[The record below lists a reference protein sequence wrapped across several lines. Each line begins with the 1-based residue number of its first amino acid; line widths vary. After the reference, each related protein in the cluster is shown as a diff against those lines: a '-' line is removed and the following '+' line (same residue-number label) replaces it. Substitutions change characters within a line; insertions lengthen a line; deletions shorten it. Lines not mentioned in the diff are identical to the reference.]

1 MRYQD
6 YTVISIRLV
15 ATLFVVLSGVAHA
28 DAYFSDRNGVIY
40 LTDNPLD
47 ENFDVIA
54 TAPVAEVVLVPVSI
68 DVSPIQP
75 HTANAS
81 HSAYSEVV
89 AGAAKTS
96 GVDSNLIHAVIKA
109 ESNYNP
115 KAVSPKGAIG
125 MMQLMPATAKVYGA
139 ANPYDPV
146 QNIAAGARYLSY
158 LMTLFRNDLH
168 LVLAA
173 YNAGEGT
180 VSRYGNKM
188 PPFPE
193 TITYVRKVLSDY
205 QVRNIDAVGMR

>member
-6 YTVISIRLV
+6 CTIILFKLT
-15 ATLFVVLSGVAHA
+15 ATLFMLLSGIAHA

-40 LTDNPLD
+40 LTDNPVD

-54 TAPVAEVVLVPVSI
+54 TAPVAEVILAPAGG
-68 DVSPIQP
+68 DVSSIQTQP
-75 HTANAS
+75 ANGS
-81 HSAYSEVV
+81 HSAYAEVV
-89 AGAAKTS
+89 AGAARRS

-115 KAVSPKGAIG
+115 KAVSAKGAIG

-146 QNIAAGARYLSY
+146 QNIAAGTRYLSY

-180 VSRYGNKM
+180 VSRYGNRV

-205 QVRNIDAVGMR
+205 QVRNFDAIGMR

>member
-1 MRYQD
+1 
-6 YTVISIRLV
+6 
-15 ATLFVVLSGVAHA
+15 
-28 DAYFSDRNGVIY
+28 
-40 LTDNPLD
+40 
-47 ENFDVIA
+47 
-54 TAPVAEVVLVPVSI
+54 
-68 DVSPIQP
+68 
-75 HTANAS
+75 
-81 HSAYSEVV
+81 VV